1 MNDIS
6 REKRLAT
13 AFVTLADTLVAGY
26 DVVDLLQTL
35 VDTTAEIFDA
45 SAAGLMLVDDVG
57 ELAVVASTSERRHLV
72 DLMQLRPG
80 YGPSVECFLTGE
92 VVELPDLEE
101 SPSRWNDFD
110 QGALELGFKSVFVFP
125 LRLRGTII
133 GSLTLFRATASAMTD
148 EDISIAQGLADVA
161 TIGIL
166 HERAIRESDLAKE
179 QLQRAL
185 SSRVVIE
192 QAKGVLAQTRS
203 IDMDD
208 AFTLLRSY
216 ARSKGFK
223 LHDVAERIVNRT
235 LSL

>member
-1 MNDIS
+1 MNDVS

-45 SAAGLMLVDDVG
+45 SAAGLMLVDDAG
-57 ELAVVASTSERRHLV
+57 ELAVVASTSEQRHLV

-92 VVELPDLEE
+92 VVAIADLEHA
-101 SPSRWNDFD
+101 PSRWDDFD

-125 LRLRGTII
+125 LRLRGSMI
-133 GSLTLFRATASAMTD
+133 GSLALFRSTASAMTG

-185 SSRVVIE
+185 NSRVIIE
-192 QAKGVLAQTRS
+192 QAKGVVAQTRRV
-203 IDMDD
+203 DMDE
-208 AFTLLRSY
+208 AFALLRAY
-216 ARSKGFK
+216 ARSNGIK
-223 LHDVAERIVNRT
+223 LHDVAEKIVNRSLT
-235 LSL
+235 L